1 MKKFIILLLFLSP
14 EIFCSYFD
22 IGVSYFLDKNYDL
35 AEYWFKKSYLLEDK
49 DNKNV
54 LLLLSNVY
62 YLNGKYN
69 LAEKT
74 YQTLFKNCL
83 LDTRTENF
91 VKFMIAECNIYL
103 GRYDETIKF
112 CDKIDIHNF
121 DKTLLPYLY
130 YIKIFALYK
139 TGEYNSVLTNIS
151 LLKTYLKTEG
161 LVLEKNI
168 VQQVDYILAESWY
181 AKGDYKNAIENFKKV
196 VSEKDEPELSIYANL
211 RLAAIYEEQKKFQQV
226 ETSLKSINSELI
238 PSEEIKFLVRYN
250 TAKLFVKQNKFQ
262 DAIKIYN
269 QLVQETKNNDF
280 VKNLNLELAYCYFQL
295 KNYDKTISVLSQ
307 LKFDKKVELSLN
319 TAYLLGLAYYNNKN
333 YTEAIKIFSRLIKEQ
348 SKENKWYDDAY
359 YLLGLSYFNLE
370 EYKKAIKVFYELC
383 NKKSSVYYVSSQIY
397 IAQAYKEL
405 KEYELAKNIL
415 IKLLEN
421 KGLDEE
427 IKSAVLYEL
436 AECYKLSTDYQIA
449 LKYYGQILSMK
460 TYPKLQNFTKF
471 YIAEINFYQGQYSES
486 EKILTELLNNTK
498 SLDNEVLTKS
508 KLLYAKLKYISND
521 YTTVE
526 KIVYEMLPIVSN
538 KTEKKFLL
546 TLLVNM
552 YIKTNNFDK
561 TLQYTDKL
569 LVFTEDS
576 KEKFLLQL
584 KILRL
589 LLSNNMYQ
597 KMFDKVLSLQKE
609 YTSPEQKCI
618 MSYFVIK
625 YYQNVQ
631 QEETISNT
639 ISKLKT
645 FLPQDYNYYTK
656 NEIVDMLNLSS
667 LYNTE
672 VFVYLAEHIVVSSQ
686 LFNED
691 DKIEVL
697 KKSIE
702 YLISN
707 KNFSAATRMA
717 ALVKKITSNID
728 AIVYSEFVIGRIYEL
743 TDKKTLAENVYKSII
758 EKYPNSQYIPKLCI
772 SLLNYY
778 SEKGDTEKLS
788 FYKNFLL
795 SKYPDS
801 DETSEYLYNES
812 LNLIK
817 ENRFEDAIKNLSLVV
832 NTKNKDIAVKA
843 QKLVA
848 DCYYSMKKY
857 KEAAVEYL
865 QVIYLF
871 PDKPD
876 YCAEAQYMVGI
887 CAEKLKLYDEAKKAY
902 KKLKTNYPDTLWAQE
917 SELRLKQIK

>member
-1 MKKFIILLLFLSP
+1 MKKFIILLLFLST

-62 YLNGKYN
+62 YLNEKYN

-83 LDTRTENF
+83 LDTQTENF

-112 CDKIDIHNF
+112 CDKIDIQNF

-196 VSEKDEPELSIYANL
+196 VSEKYEPELSIYANL
-211 RLAAIYEEQKKFQQV
+211 RLAAIYEEQKKFQQA

-333 YTEAIKIFSRLIKEQ
+333 YTEAIKIFSRLIKER

-370 EYKKAIKVFYELC
+370 EYKKSIKVFYELC

-421 KGLDEE
+421 KGLDEG

-436 AECYKLSTDYQIA
+436 AECYKLSADYQIA

-526 KIVYEMLPIVSN
+526 KIVYEILPIVSN

-569 LVFTEDS
+569 LAFTEDS

-631 QEETISNT
+631 QEENISDT

-758 EKYPNSQYIPKLCI
+758 EKYPNSQYIPKVCI

-778 SEKGDTEKLS
+778 SEKGDTAKLS
-788 FYKNFLL
+788 FYKNFFL

-812 LNLIK
+812 LNLVK

-848 DCYYSMKKY
+848 DCYYSMNKY

-865 QVIYLF
+865 QIIYLF